1 MHFESLPL
9 SLRQLQYV
17 LAIDETQSFSRAA
30 ERCHVS
36 QPSLSSQVAQLEDS
50 LGVRLF
56 ERDRRRVLR
65 TAAGEVVIAHARRVL
80 LDCSDLLTAADA
92 CQDPWGGRWR
102 LGVIPTISPYLLP
115 VVAPAIR
122 EAYPRL
128 DIVWTEDKTEV
139 LVKNLQ
145 EGHLEAAIL
154 ALEAQLGDLQHHVLA
169 KDEFVLAMAHSHRL
183 AGSRRRIAVEELAQ
197 EEILLLD
204 DGHCLSEQ
212 ALSFCARTSAKELG
226 YRATSLATLTEM
238 VAAGSGV
245 TLLPTLALALEA
257 RADRLATRQF
267 KKPAPARTIALVWR
281 KNSAL
286 QPALQQAAETLVRV
300 MG

>member
-1 MHFESLPL
+1 MQFESLPL

-17 LAIDETQSFSRAA
+17 LAIDEAQSFSRAA

-36 QPSLSSQVAQLEDS
+36 QPSLSAQVAQLEDS

-65 TAAGEVVIAHARRVL
+65 TAAGEIVIAHARRVL
-80 LDCSDLLTAADA
+80 LASSDLLTAAQA

-115 VVAPAIR
+115 LVAPALR
-122 EAYPRL
+122 QAYPRL
-128 DIVWTEDKTEV
+128 NVVWTEDKTEV
-139 LVKNLQ
+139 LVQDLQ
-145 EGHLEAAIL
+145 EGRLEAAIV
-154 ALEAQLGDLQHHVLA
+154 ALEADLGDLQHRSLA
-169 KDEFVLAMAHSHRL
+169 RDEFVLAMARKHRL
-183 AGSRRRIAVEELAQ
+183 ARSRRRITVDELAQ
-197 EEILLLD
+197 EDILLLD

-245 TLLPTLALALEA
+245 TLLPTLALAVEA
-257 RADRLATRQF
+257 RADRLVTRRF
-267 KKPAPARTIALVWR
+267 KDPAPARTIALVWR
-281 KNSAL
+281 RSSAL
-286 QPALQQAAETLVRV
+286 QPALQQTADTLISA

>member
-1 MHFESLPL
+1 MMFESLPL

-30 ERCHVS
+30 ECCHVS
-36 QPSLSSQVAQLEDS
+36 QPSLSAQVAQLEDS
-50 LGVRLF
+50 LGLRLF

-65 TAAGEVVIAHARRVL
+65 TAAGEMVIAHARRVL
-80 LDCSDLLTAADA
+80 LASSDLLTAADA
-92 CQDPWGGRWR
+92 CQDPWAGRWR

-115 VVAPAIR
+115 QVAPALR

-139 LVKNLQ
+139 LVKELQ
-145 EGHLEAAIL
+145 EGHLEAAIV
-154 ALEAQLGDLQHHVLA
+154 ALEAELGDLQHHALA
-169 KDEFVLAMAHSHRL
+169 RDEFVLAMARSHRL
-183 AGSRRRIAVEELAQ
+183 AGSRRRIAVDELAQ
-197 EEILLLD
+197 EDILLLD

-212 ALSFCARTSAKELG
+212 ALSFCARTSARELG

-267 KKPAPARTIALVWR
+267 KRPAPARTIALVWR

-286 QPALQQAAETLVRV
+286 QPALQKAAETLVRA